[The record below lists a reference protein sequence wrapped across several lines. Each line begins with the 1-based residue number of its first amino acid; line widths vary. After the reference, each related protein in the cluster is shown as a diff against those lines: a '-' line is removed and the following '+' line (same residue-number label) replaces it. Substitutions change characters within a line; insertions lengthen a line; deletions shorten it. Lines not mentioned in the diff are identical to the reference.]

1 MNYTRWRAEQNVI
14 GSDHRPSSPVS
25 NLTRNPFVVL
35 AAFVA
40 IFWALLRFD
49 AAEADRVIDAVLWT
63 VILAMSVLV
72 VVRVLRRN
80 EGTGG
85 YSQDALLPP
94 RLRRWILDE
103 RDDRPGKK

>member
-1 MNYTRWRAEQNVI
+1 M
-14 GSDHRPSSPVS
+14 
-25 NLTRNPFVVL
+25 VL

-40 IFWALLRFD
+40 ILWVLLRVGAAD
-49 AAEADRVIDAVLWT
+49 ADPVINAVLWT

-85 YSQDALLPP
+85 YSQDALMPP
-94 RLRRWILDE
+94 RLRRWMLGE
-103 RDDRPGKK
+103 RDAPSGKKE

>member
-1 MNYTRWRAEQNVI
+1 MPNFA
-14 GSDHRPSSPVS
+14 
-25 NLTRNPFVVL
+25 RNPFVVL

-40 IFWALLRFD
+40 VFWALLRIG
-49 AAEADRVIDAVLWT
+49 AAADRVISAVLWT

-85 YSQDALLPP
+85 YSQDALMPP
-94 RLRRWILDE
+94 GLRRWILDE
-103 RDDRPGKK
+103 RDDRSGDDRSGKEE